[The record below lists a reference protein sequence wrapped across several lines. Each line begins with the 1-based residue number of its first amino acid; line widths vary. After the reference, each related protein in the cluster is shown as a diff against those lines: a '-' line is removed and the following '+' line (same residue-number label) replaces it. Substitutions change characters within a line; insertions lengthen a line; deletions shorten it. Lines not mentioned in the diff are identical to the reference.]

1 MDGNATLEQA
11 MPLFEAANISFIPVV
26 TLGGEDAPP
35 ELWGALFQMDALRAY
50 NKALAE
56 TAAEEHS

>member
-1 MDGNATLEQA
+1 
-11 MPLFEAANISFIPVV
+11 MPVFDKSAVSYIPVV
-26 TLGGEDAPP
+26 TLFGEGRAP
-35 ELWGALFQMDALRAY
+35 ELLGVLHHVNALKAY